1 MRIGI
6 LGGTF
11 DPIHNGHIHLARELC
26 KRLALKKIIFIPTY
40 IPPHKP
46 DIRIS
51 SGTHRH
57 NMVKLAIAR
66 SKKLELSGIE
76 LKRKGKS
83 YSVDTL
89 RQLKR
94 RYGKKAQFFFITGS
108 DSLKDIDKWR
118 DIEEILRLCT
128 FVVVKRPGFSM
139 RNIDPRFLTL
149 HINAKNVS
157 SSDIRRKVKD
167 RQSITR
173 LVPASARNYI
183 EKRGLYQ
190 HNLINYT

>member
-46 DIRIS
+46 DTKIS
-51 SGTHRH
+51 SGIHRY

-66 SKKLELSGIE
+66 SKKFELSDIE
-76 LKRKGKS
+76 LKRKGRS

-94 RYGKKAQFFFITGS
+94 RYGKRVQLFFITGS
-108 DSLKDIDKWR
+108 DSLKDINKWR
-118 DIEEILRLCT
+118 DTEEILKLCT
-128 FVVVKRPGFSM
+128 FVVVKRPGFRV
-139 RNIDPRFLTL
+139 RNADHCFPILD
-149 HINAKNVS
+149 INAKDAS
-157 SSDIRRKVKD
+157 SSDIRRRLKNH
-167 RQSITR
+167 RSITR
-173 LVPASARNYI
+173 LVPARVRDYI
-183 EKRGLYQ
+183 EKCGLYQ
-190 HNLINYT
+190 ARPVIK

>member
-26 KRLALKKIIFIPTY
+26 KKLFLKKIIFIPTY

-46 DIRIS
+46 NTRIS
-51 SGTHRH
+51 SEIHRY
-57 NMVKLAIAR
+57 NMVKLAVAR
-66 SKKLELSGIE
+66 SKKFELSDIE
-76 LKRKGKS
+76 LERKGKS

-89 RQLKR
+89 RQLKK
-94 RYGKKAQFFFITGS
+94 RYGKRTQLFFITGS
-108 DSLKDIDKWR
+108 DSLKDIDRWKDMR
-118 DIEEILRLCT
+118 DILKLCT

-139 RNIDPRFLTL
+139 KNIDPRFLTL
-149 HINAKNVS
+149 NINAKNIS
-157 SSDIRRKVKD
+157 SSDMRRRIKNH
-167 RQSITR
+167 QSIAR
-173 LVPASARNYI
+173 LMPARVKNYA

-190 HNLINYT
+190 ANP